1 MRSELRDADLK
12 RLQATLTRDL
22 IYPLYALNCKSFN
35 DARRIPRLEFDVS
48 ESEDINSFADGLNK
62 LVDIGFKIPA
72 QWAHDKLQVPIAADD
87 EPVLERK
94 TTPGNDRTFIRS
106 TQTSSENSG
115 VKCHS

>member
-94 TTPGNDRTFIRS
+94 TTP
-106 TQTSSENSG
+106 
-115 VKCHS
+115 